1 MTSQEEA
8 GTRSGPYAGRAAL
21 VVVEG
26 IDGSGKST
34 LGRSLV
40 EAARVAGHSADWYP
54 NKNLSPVRD
63 TLDAIA
69 RERGHT
75 DRAAML
81 GRDEA
86 QFLAAVLKWRD
97 MIDLADDLARPGH
110 LMVIDR
116 YYYTHLALAAVSGTA
131 NAARLRRLYGRLP
144 APDVTFLLDLA
155 PELALER
162 VRARNTDTN
171 SLRFL
176 ARFHEA
182 YRGLEEYRTGVFT
195 VLDASRTPAE
205 VLDDA
210 LTHLARCV

>member
-1 MTSQEEA
+1 MPQEQA
-8 GTRSGPYAGRAAL
+8 GTRSGPCAGRAAL

-26 IDGSGKST
+26 IDGSGKTT
-34 LGRSLV
+34 LGRGLV
-40 EAARVAGHSADWYP
+40 EAARALGRSADWYP

-69 RERGHT
+69 RERGHEN
-75 DRAAML
+75 RSAML

-97 MIDLADDLARPGH
+97 MVDLTQDLARPGH

-116 YYYTHLALAAVSGTA
+116 YYYTHLALAVVSGTA
-131 NAARLRRLYGRLP
+131 NAARLRRLYGQLP
-144 APDVTFLLDLA
+144 SPDVTFLLDLA
-155 PELALER
+155 PDLALER

-171 SLRFL
+171 SLSFL
-176 ARFHEA
+176 TRFHKA
-182 YRGLEEYRTGVFT
+182 YRGLEEYRSGVFT
-195 VLDASRTPAE
+195 VLDADRAPAE

-210 LTHLARCV
+210 LSHLARRV